1 MAQVASYF
9 TDVIAAEE
17 VRLASKLGIKDN
29 PELRYGLERVGNKL
43 QHQLLR
49 YLREQGK
56 DPAAEKMIRD
66 LLGL

>member
-1 MAQVASYF
+1 
-9 TDVIAAEE
+9 
-17 VRLASKLGIKDN
+17 LGISEN

-49 YLREQGK
+49 YLRENA
-56 DPAAEKMIRD
+56 DNPAAEKMIRD